1 MIFGLFYVLCC
12 SLAFAINWAG
22 GQNKKSNH
30 CIHHCSSNVSLFLL
44 NQRNSSCLKV
54 SFEDA
59 FLKKRGLSLGAESD
73 LNADNQI
80 FGQLALWCAFFIC
93 KNDNILFSWSLL
105 LPLAAATVQV
115 YNEFIEIHWPVFLFQ
130 SWSFIFKL
138 TFY

>member
-1 MIFGLFYVLCC
+1 MCLNVCWFIIPLKCSASRLKSFKSSNQGTTCWEEHNTRFKPFIQKTFIFGLFYVLCC
-12 SLAFAINWAG
+12 SLASAINWAG

-80 FGQLALWCAFFIC
+80 FGQLVLC
-93 KNDNILFSWSLL
+93 ILYL
-105 LPLAAATVQV
+105 
-115 YNEFIEIHWPVFLFQ
+115 
-130 SWSFIFKL
+130 
-138 TFY
+138 

>member
-1 MIFGLFYVLCC
+1 MIFFSSRGSKFISQSTNC
-12 SLAFAINWAG
+12 AF
-22 GQNKKSNH
+22 
-30 CIHHCSSNVSLFLL
+30 L
-44 NQRNSSCLKV
+44 RNSTCLKV

-105 LPLAAATVQV
+105 LPLAAATVQA
-115 YNEFIEIHWPVFLFQ
+115 NH
-130 SWSFIFKL
+130 
-138 TFY
+138 